1 MNPIVKNVLAVIAGS
16 LLGMAANMAVLM
28 IGMALIPLP
37 EGASIENLDAAIPM
51 FELKHFITPFVAHA
65 MNAFVGAFVAY
76 KIAANNKMTVAM
88 ITGALVLVAGI
99 LNVIELPST
108 PTWFV
113 VVDLVLAYIPVAW
126 LGGKLAQGKT
136 QTSE

>member
-1 MNPIVKNVLAVIAGS
+1 
-16 LLGMAANMAVLM
+16 
-28 IGMALIPLP
+28 
-37 EGASIENLDAAIPM
+37 
-51 FELKHFITPFVAHA
+51 

>member
-37 EGASIENLDAAIPM
+37 EGASMENLDAAIPM
-51 FELKHFITPFVAHA
+51 FGLKHFITPFAAHA

-99 LNVIELPST
+99 LNVIQLPGT
-108 PTWFV
+108 PMWFV

-126 LGGKLAQGKT
+126 LGGKLAQGKP
-136 QTSE
+136 QPSE